1 MALFARTTTL
11 SANFPGTYEQV
22 YLAAFAAVYA
32 LGYTP
37 DMADPNMRVICYSTP
52 TTAFTWGVNVTI
64 GLVPQQGQVVVE
76 VTAQSQWP
84 MPTLG
89 QEGRNKKII
98 NAAFEQ
104 INAALAQGAPQPGQQ
119 LQAGADGAQ
128 PYGGAAFQPGQQPQA
143 GADGAQPY
151 GGATFQPGQ
160 QPNSG
165 SAQPH
170 SGAAPR
176 PGQQPG
182 A

>member
-37 DMADPNMRVICYSTP
+37 DMANPNTRVICYSTP

-104 INAALAQGAPQPGQQ
+104 INVALAQGAPQPGQQ
-119 LQAGADGAQ
+119 PQAGDGGAQ
-128 PYGGAAFQPGQQPQA
+128 PYGGTAPGPNPGSSRARRGA
-143 GADGAQPY
+143 GPAGSRRSAPTARIRQRSEEKRSR
-151 GGATFQPGQ
+151 GET
-160 QPNSG
+160 PN
-165 SAQPH
+165 P
-170 SGAAPR
+170 
-176 PGQQPG
+176 
-182 A
+182 

>member
-11 SANFPGTYEQV
+11 SASFPGTYEQV

-84 MPTLG
+84 IPALG

-104 INAALAQGAPQPGQQ
+104 INAALAQGTPQPGQQ
-119 LQAGADGAQ
+119 PQVGDGGAQ
-128 PYGGAAFQPGQQPQA
+128 PYGGAVPGPGQQPNA
-143 GADGAQPY
+143 GSAQPY
-151 GGATFQPGQ
+151 GGAAPQPGE
-160 QPNSG
+160 
-165 SAQPH
+165 
-170 SGAAPR
+170 
-176 PGQQPG
+176 QPG

>member
-11 SANFPGTYEQV
+11 SANYPGTYEQL
-22 YLAAFAAVYA
+22 YLASFAAVYA

-37 DMADPNMRVICYSTP
+37 TMADPNMRVICYATP
-52 TTAFTWGVNVTI
+52 TTAFRWGVDVTI
-64 GLVPQQGQVVVE
+64 GLVPQQGHVVVE

-84 MPTLG
+84 IPALG

-104 INAALAQGAPQPGQQ
+104 IGAALAQGGGVPQAGPQPPAGAGGAQPYGGGSPQVGQQTHGGSAQPYGSAAPQPGQQ
-119 LQAGADGAQ
+119 
-128 PYGGAAFQPGQQPQA
+128 
-143 GADGAQPY
+143 
-151 GGATFQPGQ
+151 
-160 QPNSG
+160 PNAG

-170 SGAAPR
+170 SGTAPR

>member
-32 LGYTP
+32 LGHTP
-37 DMADPNMRVICYSTP
+37 DMADPNRRMICYSTP
-52 TTAFTWGVNVTI
+52 TTAFSWGENVTI

-84 MPTLG
+84 IPALG

-119 LQAGADGAQ
+119 PQAGVDGAQ

-151 GGATFQPGQ
+151 GGAALQPGQ

-182 A
+182 V

>member
-37 DMADPNMRVICYSTP
+37 DMADPNMRMICYSTP

-84 MPTLG
+84 IPALG

-119 LQAGADGAQ
+119 PQAGADGAQ

-151 GGATFQPGQ
+151 GGAAFQPGQ
-160 QPNSG
+160 QPNAG
-165 SAQPH
+165 SAQPYG
-170 SGAAPR
+170 GAAPR

>member
-84 MPTLG
+84 LPTLG

-119 LQAGADGAQ
+119 
-128 PYGGAAFQPGQQPQA
+128 
-143 GADGAQPY
+143 
-151 GGATFQPGQ
+151 
-160 QPNSG
+160 PNAG

-176 PGQQPG
+176 PGQQPQADTDG
-182 A
+182 AQPRGGSVPQPGQQPGA

>member
-76 VTAQSQWP
+76 ITAQSLWP
-84 MPTLG
+84 MPTRG

-119 LQAGADGAQ
+119 PQAGADGAQ

-170 SGAAPR
+170 SGAAPH
-176 PGQQPG
+176 PGPQPG

>member
-37 DMADPNMRVICYSTP
+37 DMADPNMRMICYSTP

-76 VTAQSQWP
+76 ITAQSLWP

-104 INAALAQGAPQPGQQ
+104 INAAPPQGAPPPGR
-119 LQAGADGAQ
+119 L
-128 PYGGAAFQPGQQPQA
+128 PSPGRSSSLTCYSRAWRSRSSHCCP
-143 GADGAQPY
+143 PWW
-151 GGATFQPGQ
+151 
-160 QPNSG
+160 SG
-165 SAQPH
+165 EP
-170 SGAAPR
+170 PR
-176 PGQQPG
+176 PASSSPPTPWRW
-182 A
+182 

>member
-37 DMADPNMRVICYSTP
+37 DMADPNMRMICYSTP

-76 VTAQSQWP
+76 ITAQSLWP
-84 MPTLG
+84 MPALG

-119 LQAGADGAQ
+119 PQAGGGAALPYGGTAFQPGQQPQAGADGAQ
-128 PYGGAAFQPGQQPQA
+128 PYGGAAFQPGQQPNA
-143 GADGAQPY
+143 GSAQPY
-151 GGATFQPGQ
+151 G
-160 QPNSG
+160 
-165 SAQPH
+165 
-170 SGAAPR
+170 GAAPR